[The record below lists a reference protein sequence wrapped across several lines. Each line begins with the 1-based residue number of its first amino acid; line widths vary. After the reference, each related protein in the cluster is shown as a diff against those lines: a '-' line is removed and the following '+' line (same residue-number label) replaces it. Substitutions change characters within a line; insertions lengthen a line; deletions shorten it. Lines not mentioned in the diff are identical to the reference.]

1 MKFKSV
7 FLVGVLLLAFL
18 SVSAIYA
25 DDTVVYG
32 KSSFSIPDGY
42 TLMEQDN
49 QMVMYNDDY
58 VMSIYEGSIIDTSKA
73 RDNRIK
79 KGYNL
84 VEEKNY
90 TLDGIKI
97 NQQSYNSKG
106 YNCLFYTFKKNN
118 KNYIVSL
125 VVDENK
131 PIPAD
136 EDNPAIGII
145 QSLT

>member
-97 NQQSYNSKG
+97 NQQSFNSKG

-125 VVDENK
+125 AIDENK

-145 QSLT
+145 KSLT